1 MGTTE
6 NIMQSSVLA
15 LVAIA
20 CIGFATAEVY
30 FEEDFSG
37 DWESRWTQSK
47 AKDDLGEMKVTSG
60 KFFGDEEAAKGLQ
73 TSQDAKFYAISA
85 KTKEFSNEGK
95 DLVIQYSVKFE
106 QDIDCGGGYLK
117 IGAFEPEKFEGESKY
132 NIMFGPDICGSSTK
146 KTHVI
151 FNYNDKNLDKKSEV
165 KAEKDTLSH
174 LYTLIVKPDNTYEVQ
189 IDMEK
194 VADGSLEEGWPFLEP
209 KEIRDPDE
217 KKPEDWVDEE
227 MMDDPEDKKPEGH
240 DDIPAKI
247 ADPKATKPD
256 DWDDESD
263 GTWEAPQIDNPDYKG
278 EWKAKRIKN
287 PAYKGVWE
295 AKLIANP
302 KYAPDDKLYKYDKFS
317 TVGIDVWQVKSGT
330 IFDNILITDDVAYAK
345 EHAEKTWKAQKDGEK
360 AAKEKADEEKRKKD
374 EEERAKAEEERKAK
388 EEEEKAKKEAEG
400 ESTEEEKKEL

>member
-1 MGTTE
+1 MGRINTMKC
-6 NIMQSSVLA
+6 IAIL
-15 LVAIA
+15 AIA
-20 CIGFATAEVY
+20 AFALASAEVY

-37 DWESRWTQSK
+37 DWESRWVSSK
-47 AKDDLGEMKVTSG
+47 SKEGLGAFKVSAG
-60 KFFGDEEAAKGLQ
+60 KFYNDAEAGKGLQ

-95 DLVIQYSVKFE
+95 NLVIQYSVKFE

-117 IGAFEPEKFEGESKY
+117 IGAFEPEKFEAESKY

-165 KAEKDTLSH
+165 KAEKDILSH

-278 EWKAKRIKN
+278 EWKAKRIAN
-287 PAYKGVWE
+287 PAYKGVW
-295 AKLIANP
+295 APKKIANP
-302 KYAPDDKLYKYDKFS
+302 KYVDDNTIGQYDSFAF
-317 TVGIDVWQVKSGT
+317 VGIDVWQVKSGT
-330 IFDNILITDDVAYAK
+330 IFDNLLITDDVDTAK
-345 EHAEKTWKAQKDGEK
+345 AAADKIKVEQDAEK
-360 AAKEKADEEKRKKD
+360 AAKEKADAEKA
-374 EEERAKAEEERKAK
+374 AKAEEERKKAEEEAAKKKAEEEAKKPEETKK
-388 EEEEKAKKEAEG
+388 EE
-400 ESTEEEKKEL
+400 L